1 MGLDMYA
8 YASNV
13 KDVECEVNP
22 EKEIKEQT
30 EELAYWRKHNRLHG
44 WFQNKWENK
53 MGGMEDQPFNC
64 VRYYV
69 DSHDLDELEFD
80 LKGQLLPDTEGFFFG
95 NDSYSYDEK
104 EEQIKFDLKFVEDAR
119 KALKQGKH
127 VYYTSWW

>member
-1 MGLDMYA
+1 
-8 YASNV
+8 
-13 KDVECEVNP
+13 
-22 EKEIKEQT
+22 
-30 EELAYWRKHNRLHG
+30 
-44 WFQNKWENK
+44 

-80 LKGQLLPDTEGFFFG
+80 LKGKLLPDTQGFFFG

-104 EEQIKFDLKFVEDAR
+104 EEQVKFDLKFVEDAR
-119 KALKQGKH
+119 KALKEGKH

>member
-53 MGGMEDQPFNC
+53 IVGLDEVQFNC
-64 VRYYV
+64 VRYYMN
-69 DSHDLDELEFD
+69 SRDLDELEFD
-80 LKGQLLPDTEGFFFG
+80 LKGQLLPDTQGFFFG
-95 NDSYSYDEK
+95 NDSYSDDEK
-104 EEQIKFDLKFVEDAR
+104 EEQIKFDLKITYFCIFF
-119 KALKQGKH
+119 
-127 VYYTSWW
+127 SISF